1 MEHRAIET
9 SLFRVILVTVL
20 TGFLA
25 MLGGCGGGAGQGG
38 ATSSNS
44 VNVSIASSSVSV
56 AAPATAGA
64 TAAPSRSASP
74 QDIDHAWIT
83 VHRIALLPSN
93 PLEAASGP
101 DPEGE
106 LVSES
111 DGGTIGGMVASDV
124 APTEVDLLDLP
135 SGQAARFLNALG
147 NVPAGRYNKVR
158 LYYADPKVHKV
169 GDADNTAMHAT
180 ANFHLDVH
188 FVGGDL
194 VIPVATD
201 PAGGVMVHDVG
212 IVFVLGKDGLK
223 INVNPNRILM
233 RPQVFATVSAVE
245 YVVSG
250 VADNVDKILGT
261 FDISTTGGRS
271 FHVEYD
277 SGTAWFFRDPDRWV
291 DTEDANGISALRNG
305 VTVDVI
311 GLFDIGGDLRASDV
325 LVTLPDVVTGRKVYL
340 GWNIADNTF
349 TLRFAGDNVVFPMP
363 DRATANYD
371 NAISFAD
378 LTDAAI
384 TDNAVVTARGF
395 SVLGVGIDA
404 YWISVGGAFVGP

>member
-9 SLFRVILVTVL
+9 SIFRVILVTVL

-44 VNVSIASSSVSV
+44 VNVSLASSSVTV

-83 VHRIALLPSN
+83 VHRVALLPSN

-101 DPEGE
+101 DPDGE
-106 LVSES
+106 MAAES

-124 APTEVDLLDLP
+124 TPTEVDLLDLP

-158 LYYADPKVHKV
+158 LYYTDPKVHFV
-169 GDADNTAMHAT
+169 NDADNTAMHAT

-250 VADNVDKILGT
+250 VADNVDKGLGT
-261 FDISTTGGRS
+261 FDISTPGGRS
-271 FHVEYD
+271 FHVEYG
-277 SGTAWFFRDPDRWV
+277 SGAAWFFRDDARWV
-291 DTEDANGISALRNG
+291 MAGADRGIPALRDG
-305 VTVDVI
+305 AVLDVI
-311 GLFDIGGDLRASDV
+311 GRFDASSV
-325 LVTLPDVVTGRKVYL
+325 LQANDILVNLLHVERGVVASGSPAS
-340 GWNIADNTF
+340 GWNPDNTLTLSRPADNT
-349 TLRFAGDNVVFPMP
+349 VFPAP
-363 DRATANYD
+363 SRAGALYD
-371 NAISFAD
+371 NSVFPFGT
-378 LTDAAI
+378 LGDAAGVKGV
-384 TDNAVVTARGF
+384 NVTARGF
-395 SVLGVGIDA
+395 AAAGGVEA
-404 YWISVGGAFVGP
+404 FWITVGP